1 MEFTYL
7 TAFVVGLLG
16 GVHCI
21 GMCGGIVGALT
32 FGLPERQRARIG
44 ALLPY
49 QLAYNLGRVVS
60 YVAAGAI
67 MGGLGM
73 LIAEFMPVYYAQRVL
88 LAVAGIFMI
97 MLGLYLSGWW
107 LVLNRLES
115 AGSRLWRLI
124 EPISRRLLPVR
135 TPGQALLVGM
145 IWGWI
150 PCGLVYSMLVTA
162 VSAGSAL
169 QGAAVMLAFAL
180 GTLPTLMSIGLLA
193 GVAARLSRS
202 PAVRG
207 VAGALV
213 MLFGVLTIVR
223 ALQ

>member
-202 PAVRG
+202 PAVRS

>member
-135 TPGQALLVGM
+135 TPRQALLVGM

>member
-88 LAVAGIFMI
+88 LAGAGIFMI

-135 TPGQALLVGM
+135 TPRQALLVGM

>member
-135 TPGQALLVGM
+135 TPRQALLVGM

-223 ALQ
+223 AL

>member
-1 MEFTYL
+1 
-7 TAFVVGLLG
+7 
-16 GVHCI
+16 
-21 GMCGGIVGALT
+21 
-32 FGLPERQRARIG
+32 
-44 ALLPY
+44 
-49 QLAYNLGRVVS
+49 
-60 YVAAGAI
+60 

-202 PAVRG
+202 PAVRS